1 MEFLSLNRR
10 RSSARNVPS
19 SEERG
24 ETDVFAGYFSTA
36 FHCIKAMFLT
46 TDVFFNPLDIELQWS
61 ARIRTQYFDSRF
73 IYIWKVIHSQKTTL
87 AVACNHKLFKHSIF
101 LSVSELENSI
111 FLDLVLLCFTPQ
123 LLPTLSIDLLD
134 SQLLILRQLHCHV
147 PVSEFSVPS
156 GIH

>member
-1 MEFLSLNRR
+1 MICVISMEFLSLNRR

-19 SEERG
+19 GEERG

-73 IYIWKVIHSQKTTL
+73 IYILKVIHSQKTKL
-87 AVACNHKLFKHSIF
+87 AIAITSCLNIVYFCLFRNWRRAFSWTWF
-101 LSVSELENSI
+101 SY
-111 FLDLVLLCFTPQ
+111 VLLLSCF
-123 LLPTLSIDLLD
+123 LLFLLTF
-134 SQLLILRQLHCHV
+134 LT
-147 PVSEFSVPS
+147 VSC
-156 GIH
+156 